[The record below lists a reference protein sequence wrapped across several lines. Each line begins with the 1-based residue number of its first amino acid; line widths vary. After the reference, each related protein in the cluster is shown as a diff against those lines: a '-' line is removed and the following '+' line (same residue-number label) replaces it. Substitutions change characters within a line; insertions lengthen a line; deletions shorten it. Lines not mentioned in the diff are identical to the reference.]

1 MSYQTFNLHL
11 SQIYL
16 TILVIL
22 VQIECMLM
30 KRLFFFILLIPLITW
45 SGQDNSHYGGRS
57 AGMGHASVS
66 LFDVWSTHH
75 NQAGL
80 GWLRSP
86 VAGVFIQN
94 RNLLKEFNYMGF
106 AYAHPLR
113 TGTIG
118 ASFTNFGSNLY
129 GESKFG
135 ISYGMKFSDFISGGV
150 AINYHN
156 TRIAYDY
163 GSHSAITAELGMQAY
178 LTENFMLAAHLFN
191 PTRSKLNEYN
201 DERIPTIIR
210 LGLSYNFS
218 DKVLTVLEAQKD
230 LLNSPT
236 FKAGLEYNPNDIL
249 FLRAGIGTSPTL
261 ASFGVGIKL
270 DQMKF
275 DIAASYHATLGF
287 WPELSFQY
295 HFKGKEKK

>member
-1 MSYQTFNLHL
+1 M
-11 SQIYL
+11 
-16 TILVIL
+16 TILIIL
-22 VQIECMLM
+22 VQIEVAPM
-30 KRLFFFILLIPLITW
+30 KRILIFIFLVPFIAW

-57 AGMGHASVS
+57 AGMCHASVS

-80 GWLRSP
+80 GWLTNPS
-86 VAGVFIQN
+86 AGVFFQN
-94 RNLLKEFNYMGF
+94 RNLLKEFSYMGF
-106 AYAHPLR
+106 AYAHPLK
-113 TGTIG
+113 TGTLG

-129 GESKFG
+129 GESKVG
-135 ISYGMKFSDFISGGV
+135 ISYGLKFSDFISGGV

-163 GSHSAITAELGMQAY
+163 GSHSAVTAELGMQAY
-178 LTENFMLAAHLFN
+178 LNEDFMLAAHLFN

-210 LGLSYNFS
+210 LGLSYAFS

-230 LLNSPT
+230 LLHSPT
-236 FKAGLEYNPNDIL
+236 FKAGVEYSPNDML
-249 FLRAGIGTSPTL
+249 YLRAGVGTTPSL
-261 ASFGVGIKL
+261 ASFGVGL
-270 DQMKF
+270 QLNQMKL
-275 DIAASYHATLGF
+275 DIAASYHTTLGF

-295 HFKGKEKK
+295 QLKGKNAK

>member
-1 MSYQTFNLHL
+1 
-11 SQIYL
+11 
-16 TILVIL
+16 
-22 VQIECMLM
+22 VQIDFVPM
-30 KRLFFFILLIPLITW
+30 KRLLFLLFILPAALW
-45 SGQDNSHYGGRS
+45 AGQDNSHYGGRS

-80 GWLRSP
+80 GWLTNPS
-86 VAGVFIQN
+86 AGVFFQN

-106 AYAHPLR
+106 AYAHPLK

-118 ASFTNFGSNLY
+118 ASFTNFGSTLY

-135 ISYGMKFSDFISGGV
+135 VSYGMKFSEFISGGV

-156 TRIAYDY
+156 TRIAYEY
-163 GSHSAITAELGMQAY
+163 GNHSGVTAELGLQAY
-178 LTENFMLAAHLFN
+178 LNDDFMLAAHLFN
-191 PTRSKLNEYN
+191 PTRSKLNDYN

-210 LGLSYNFS
+210 LGLSYSFS

-230 LLNSPT
+230 LLHSPT
-236 FKAGLEYNPNDIL
+236 FKAGIEYNPNDML
-249 FLRAGIGTSPTL
+249 FLRAGIGTTPSL
-261 ASFGVGIKL
+261 ASFGVGLKL
-270 DQMKF
+270 DQMKL
-275 DIAASYHATLGF
+275 DIAASYHTTLGF

-295 HFKGKEKK
+295 HLKGKK